1 MMEFGETHVYTCRKM
16 RRILTLVVVLFSIV
30 PVVFMYFM
38 GVPRLAF
45 ILSTIFLLLGVVLQV
60 ILMLKTQNDYV
71 QLDSRGMTG
80 IARELFRGTE
90 INFRWSEYEKIEV
103 SSVRD
108 SQPNKV
114 KYQLGGNDQV
124 KLEMTRPN
132 GDVDKI
138 SLTSLPIKRDELIE
152 AINYYSGRIL
162 ATRKP
167 KKPVSR
173 VGIIIMVILNI
184 IMLIALILKMAKIFG

>member
-16 RRILTLVVVLFSIV
+16 RRILTLVVLMFSIGTI
-30 PVVFMYFM
+30 VFLYFVGIP
-38 GVPRLAF
+38 GVAF
-45 ILSTIFLLLGVVLQV
+45 ITSTIFLLLGDVLQV
-60 ILMLKTQNDYV
+60 FLMLKTQNDYV

-80 IARELFRGTE
+80 IAREFFRGTE
-90 INFRWSEYEKIEV
+90 INFRWSDYEKIEV

-132 GDVDKI
+132 GEVDEI
-138 SLTSLPIKRDELIE
+138 SLTGLPIKIDELIE
-152 AINYYSGRIL
+152 AINHYSGRIL

-167 KKPVSR
+167 RKPVSR

-184 IMLIALILKMAKIFG
+184 IMLIAFILKLLKVFG